1 MHVYCLLSEDIEILV
16 AVDFAVEGMVVF
28 KFVTEGNYIL
38 WWKII
43 HHFQATMIETYL

>member
-1 MHVYCLLSEDIEILV
+1 MFIVYCQKILKYLV
-16 AVDFAVEGMVVF
+16 QLTSRVEGMVVF
-28 KFVTEGNYIL
+28 KLVTEGNYIL